1 LAVPAENLYDRENQ
15 MTSASQPSVKRP
27 SSEKRSGSDRRKSR
41 FPQLKYVLFSGR
53 RERQRRASD
62 KQQFA
67 LYDRY
72 SPRIFAA
79 IIAILFLSVMDALLT
94 LFLIEQGSRELN
106 PIMALSLKGGPF
118 TFFAVKYSLTSMAVV
133 IFLIFKN
140 TYVRRLRLYTSSIFS
155 WVIAL
160 FGAVVTWELFLIA
173 LCFH

>member
-1 LAVPAENLYDRENQ
+1 VPAEHDDDQENQ
-15 MTSASQPSVKRP
+15 MTVVLPPPEKCHRK
-27 SSEKRSGSDRRKSR
+27 EKRSGSDRRKNGL
-41 FPQLKYVLFSGR
+41 PQLKYVLFSGR

-62 KQQFA
+62 KQKFV

-72 SPRIFAA
+72 SPRIFAT
-79 IIAILFLSVMDALLT
+79 IMVILMLSVLDALFT

-118 TFFAVKYSLTSMAVV
+118 TFFAVKYSLTSVAVV

-140 TYVRRLRLYTSSIFS
+140 TYIRRLGLYTTSIFS

-160 FGAVVTWELFLIA
+160 FSAVVTWELFLIA
-173 LCFH
+173 LCCR